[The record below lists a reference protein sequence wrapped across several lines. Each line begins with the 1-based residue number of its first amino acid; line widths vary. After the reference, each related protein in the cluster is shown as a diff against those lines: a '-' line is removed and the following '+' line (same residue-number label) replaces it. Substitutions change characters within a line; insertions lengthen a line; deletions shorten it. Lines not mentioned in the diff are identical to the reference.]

1 MSSKESSNLIWIVA
15 IVILL
20 TFLIV
25 VISWMSSGKLKVE
38 KTESKA
44 PITESEAVKESFK
57 PEVPLEKKEIPPETP
72 KSIDKEKPVEES
84 KVEPEKVEKEKAN
97 EIKKEEIVESVPV
110 IEEKKE
116 EPKKESVTSTGYALQ
131 VGAFSSLE
139 NAKTFESKLNAKGY
153 KTALKDKGNLKLVL
167 IVGLKTQDE
176 AKTLKDKLSKEKIDS
191 SIITYP

>member
-1 MSSKESSNLIWIVA
+1 MPSRESSNLIWIIS

-20 TFLIV
+20 SFLIV

-57 PEVPLEKKEIPPETP
+57 PEAPPEKKEIPPETP
-72 KSIDKEKPVEES
+72 KSIEQEKPVEEKKVAIEEIKET
-84 KVEPEKVEKEKAN
+84 KVEEQG
-97 EIKKEEIVESVPV
+97 KEEFVESVPI

-116 EPKKESVTSTGYALQ
+116 EPKKENITSTGYALQ
-131 VGAFSSLE
+131 VGAFSSLQ
-139 NAKTFESKLNAKGY
+139 NAKTLESKLKAKGY
-153 KTALKDKGNLKLVL
+153 KTTLKDKGNLKLVL
-167 IVGLKTQDE
+167 IVGLKTEDE
-176 AKTLKDKLSKEKIDS
+176 AKNLKDKLSKEQINS